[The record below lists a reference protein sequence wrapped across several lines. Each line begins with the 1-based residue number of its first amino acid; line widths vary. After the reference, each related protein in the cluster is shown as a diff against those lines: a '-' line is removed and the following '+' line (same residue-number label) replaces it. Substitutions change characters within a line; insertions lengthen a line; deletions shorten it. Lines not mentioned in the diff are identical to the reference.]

1 MSHILKNKKYEL
13 CFWRVPL
20 SIKLQPKK
28 KKGTILWPL
37 VRMFWGSMSSDC
49 FGGFLDQ
56 ITMGKK
62 GTVDWQL
69 VAMFGGLVP

>member
-1 MSHILKNKKYEL
+1 MDVLECHQLTPPNKMVELK
-13 CFWRVPL
+13 
-20 SIKLQPKK
+20 
-28 KKGTILWPL
+28 T
-37 VRMFWGSMSSDC
+37 
-49 FGGFLDQ
+49 LDQ